1 MRPHVVLFSPF
12 FRPLESGAELF
23 ARKVVEHLEGLV
35 TFSVVTL
42 RVERSWPAEED
53 LGPHARLY
61 RVGPGRGVGGK
72 YAYPWWALRQARQL
86 PPAALVHGVL
96 ETFAG
101 YPTWRL
107 KHSRRVP
114 SILTLQLGRDLSDL
128 LRRTWWAYPVVRR
141 VYTSADRVTVPS
153 AFIAGHASAMGV
165 DPARVRFVP
174 NSVDPT
180 LFSPRGG
187 SPAARQAT
195 RARLQ
200 LPPAAFVVIS
210 VSRLERKNGVD
221 LLVEAL
227 ADPRLRDVF
236 LLLCGTGSLDASLR
250 SRLAENGGLERVR
263 FVGYLPQEELP
274 ALLAASDA
282 FVRASRT
289 EGLGSAFLEAMAMG
303 LPTVGTTVGGIPEF
317 LTTQTGFPIP
327 PERPTA
333 IADALV
339 EIRHLS
345 SEARRARTDA
355 ARALVAASYI
365 WSRSMDRMRA
375 VYEELLG
382 PLG

>member
-12 FRPLESGAELF
+12 FRPLEFGAELF
-23 ARKVVEHLEGLV
+23 ARKIVEHLLGLV
-35 TFSVVTL
+35 TFSVITL
-42 RVERSWPAEED
+42 RVERSWPAEEA
-53 LGPHARLY
+53 LGSRARLY

-72 YAYPWWALRQARQL
+72 YAYPWWALRQARRL
-86 PPAALVHGVL
+86 PPPALVHGVL

-107 KHSRRVP
+107 KRRRKVP

-141 VYTSADRVTVPS
+141 VYQSADRVTVPS

-165 DPARVRFVP
+165 ESVRVRFVP
-174 NSVDPT
+174 NSVDPRF
-180 LFSPRGG
+180 LACPELRSR
-187 SPAARQAT
+187 AAM
-195 RARLQ
+195 RARFH
-200 LPPAAFVVIS
+200 LPSDAFVLIS

-221 LLVEAL
+221 LLVDAL
-227 ADPRLRDVF
+227 LDPRLRDVQ
-236 LLLCGTGSLDASLR
+236 LILCGTGSLEDSLR
-250 SRLAENGGLERVR
+250 EKLFRRGDLDRVR
-263 FVGYLPQEELP
+263 FVGYLPHEELP

-317 LTTQTGFPIP
+317 LTPQTGFPIP
-327 PERPTA
+327 PESPTA
-333 IADALV
+333 IADAVSRIRSLSV
-339 EIRHLS
+339 ED
-345 SEARRARTDA
+345 RRARTDA
-355 ARALVAASYI
+355 ARALVAASYT
-365 WSRSMDRMRA
+365 WPRSMARMRA